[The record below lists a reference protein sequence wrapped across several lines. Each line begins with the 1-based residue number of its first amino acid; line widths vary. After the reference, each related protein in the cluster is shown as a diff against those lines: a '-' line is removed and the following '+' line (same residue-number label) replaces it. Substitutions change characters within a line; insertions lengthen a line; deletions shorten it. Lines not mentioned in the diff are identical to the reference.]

1 MDIEDVLH
9 IAETAGKSVI
19 IVVCDNVQVTVYDNT
34 VAGVGN
40 MSKVTVDKVENRD
53 AKIE

>member
-1 MDIEDVLH
+1 MDIEDVLR
-9 IAETAGKSVI
+9 IAETADRPIV

-40 MSKVTVDKVENRD
+40 MSKVTVDKVEIDD